1 MSGPASEGEYV
12 SIDLDDVEAFR
23 EAGRREAAARPRALS
38 HLPSGTYES
47 VPVPPESGFEALM
60 VYRPGGASGDLPV
73 FVNLH
78 GGGFVTGDWQSDDPY
93 CRLLCDATGAA
104 VVNVDYHLA
113 PEHPFPG
120 AVEQTYA
127 LLDWLA
133 RDGAVVGVDPGRIA
147 VGGHSAGG
155 NLSTAACLLAARL
168 GGPRARGLIVDYAPL
183 DLVTPPRDKPEAA
196 APLDPDLAELALA
209 TGEAFNA
216 WYLPDP
222 AMGGDPLA
230 SPVLATDLAG
240 LPPTLV
246 ITAELDVLRAEGDLF
261 AERLAAAGVD
271 VEHVTFPGVA
281 HGFTHVGDEV
291 TATQAWDRMAAFLRR
306 VLA

>member
-1 MSGPASEGEYV
+1 MSGPVSEGKYV

-23 EAGRREAAARPRALS
+23 EAGRREATAWPRALS

-47 VPVPPESGFEALM
+47 VPVSPESGFDELM
-60 VYRPGGASGDLPV
+60 VYRPEGASGVLPV

-78 GGGFVTGDWQSDDPY
+78 GGGFVTGDWESDDPY

-104 VVNVDYHLA
+104 VINVDYHLA

-120 AVEQTYA
+120 AVEQTHA

-133 RDGAVVGVDPGRIA
+133 HHGTLVGLDPDRIA

-155 NLSTAACLLAARL
+155 NLSAAACLLAARN
-168 GGPRARGLIVDYAPL
+168 GGPRTTGLIVDYAPL
-183 DLVTPPRDKPEAA
+183 DLVTPPRDKPEGA

-222 AMGGDPLA
+222 AMGRDPLA
-230 SPVLATDLAG
+230 SPVLATDLSG

-246 ITAELDVLRAEGDLF
+246 ITAEQDVLRGEGDLF
-261 AERLAAAGVD
+261 AARLAEAGVD
-271 VEHVTFPGVA
+271 VEHVTFPGA
-281 HGFTHVGDEV
+281 HGFTHVGDEA
-291 TATQAWDRMAAFLRR
+291 TAAAAWDRMAAFLRR